1 VNWSAIARW
10 DPLRLGRR
18 EQMMA
23 ATTVAALII
32 FLGLL
37 LDVPSG
43 KRVKMLQT
51 ERRALEGEI
60 ATLKSELD
68 QLGGPVASASTES
81 ERDQTP
87 AVDPRFSALLGDM
100 AAIAGRAGVEF
111 IAVRPA
117 PSAAG
122 ATAAMVELN
131 APFRVIGSYLEELE
145 RSRWRLAIDDVH
157 LARNQDRAAS
167 VTARFTVAAP
177 MVLSGLATVGS
188 AGGVEQ

>member
-1 VNWSAIARW
+1 MNWSAIARW

-68 QLGGPVASASTES
+68 QLGGSVASASTEA

-117 PSAAG
+117 PSADG
-122 ATAAMVELN
+122 GTTAMVELN

-177 MVLSGLATVGS
+177 MVLSGLATAGS